1 MLFFI
6 FNIVGHY
13 LPILAQIFA
22 IYFSMIGNWNELI
35 YFDLK
40 VKDQS
45 ILVNSHMLI
54 DLQNEF

>member
-6 FNIVGHY
+6 FNIIGHY
-13 LPILAQIFA
+13 LPVLAQIFA